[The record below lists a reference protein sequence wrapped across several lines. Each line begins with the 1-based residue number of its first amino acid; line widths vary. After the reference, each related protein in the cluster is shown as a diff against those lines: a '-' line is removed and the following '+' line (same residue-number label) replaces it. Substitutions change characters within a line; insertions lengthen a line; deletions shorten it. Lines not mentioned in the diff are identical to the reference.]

1 MAPASLFL
9 DVELGCFRLHQTPR
23 VSGPTGNSGPRF
35 FMIRQVR
42 ISVNQVRL
50 LPWSIETGFQAT
62 ALNDG
67 VGETTAGRISRLAC
81 TTWVSEPMK

>member
-1 MAPASLFL
+1 
-9 DVELGCFRLHQTPR
+9 
-23 VSGPTGNSGPRF
+23 
-35 FMIRQVR
+35 MIRQVR